1 MGQMN
6 IAPKRRIDFTE
17 YGAGYVSE
25 AVGHAFSYP
34 EPVLMSERSSEA
46 EAKEY
51 LLNIAEEM
59 MMAGWI
65 VEVELVVGGAA
76 DEVILDYAEEK
87 KFDLIVMTTH
97 RRPGVHRW
105 IFGNVTQRVLRHSL
119 IPVLIAPPTG
129 FRNH

>member
-76 DEVILDYAEEK
+76 AEIEISVKLAERAATMTGINQYIYRYYADFIGQIK
-87 KFDLIVMTTH
+87 Q
-97 RRPGVHRW
+97 
-105 IFGNVTQRVLRHSL
+105 N
-119 IPVLIAPPTG
+119 IAQAGTKSMK
-129 FRNH
+129 NLYCW